1 MIDETE
7 SMWNS
12 DGTLKPQQPSTQSLI
27 EQNFPETTQEFQEE
41 APEVEEAP
49 AQPQPQPEPQPQPKS
64 NDLIDNVYR
73 LRKRTEELE
82 YERDQLRQQLEQA
95 QRQKDDFNL
104 SLGDDDLA
112 EGRHIAKVAQK
123 VKQLEDQ
130 LRQTAQI
137 NQQLLLEQR
146 IKAQHKDF
154 DDVVTKENLERL
166 KTEDPEIF
174 NMILSAQDPYA
185 QGVTAYK
192 MIKRLGIVADNA
204 APLQRI
210 NQNINKPR
218 SANTVLGQQTS
229 TALSKA
235 AAFGDL
241 TPELAKALV
250 KEMNEAANRA

>member
-27 EQNFPETTQEFQEE
+27 EQNFPQEFEE
-41 APEVEEAP
+41 QTEEPEVEAAP
-49 AQPQPQPEPQPQPKS
+49 EQPQPQPEPQPQPKS

-73 LRKRTEELE
+73 LRKRAEELE
-82 YERDQLRQQLEQA
+82 YERDQLRQQLELA
-95 QRQKDDFNL
+95 KRQKNDFDL
-104 SLGDDDLA
+104 SLNDDELA
-112 EGRHIAKVAQK
+112 EGRHLAKVAQK
-123 VKQLEDQ
+123 VKQLEEQ
-130 LRQTAQI
+130 LQQTAQI
-137 NQQLLLEQR
+137 NQQLLIEQR
-146 IKAQHKDF
+146 IKAKHKDF
-154 DDVVTKENLERL
+154 DEVVTKENLEKL
-166 KTEDPEIF
+166 KSEDPEIF

-192 MIKRLGIVADNA
+192 MIRKLGIVPDTT

-210 NQNINKPR
+210 NQNMSKPR
-218 SANTVLGQQTS
+218 SANSVAGQQSS

-250 KEMNEAANRA
+250 KEMNEAANRI